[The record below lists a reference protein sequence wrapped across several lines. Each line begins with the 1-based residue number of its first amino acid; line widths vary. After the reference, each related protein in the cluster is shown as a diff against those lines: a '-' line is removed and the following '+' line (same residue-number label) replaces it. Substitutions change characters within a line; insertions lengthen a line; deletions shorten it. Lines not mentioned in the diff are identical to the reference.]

1 MFHSPHEIEYPHGPR
16 LFFILSSLILSVFLV
31 SLDRTI
37 LATAI
42 PRITTSFH
50 SLSQV
55 GWYGSS
61 FFLTL
66 ASFQGT
72 WGKAYKYFPMK
83 PSFLLAIGIFELGSL
98 ISGVAQNGVTLIVG
112 RAIAGYGGAGVA
124 AGAYTLI
131 ALSAPPKKR
140 PAYTG
145 LVGATYGVAAVVGPL
160 LGGVFAEKVSWRWA
174 FYVNLPIGGLAAA
187 VILLTLKVPESVQAK
202 DLEVSLK
209 EKILQMDFLGSV
221 TIMGAALCYLLA
233 LEWGGVT
240 RAWNDRTVV
249 GTLVGCT
256 LLFALFGILEW
267 YLDERALLQGRV
279 IKKRIILVAC
289 VYGIFLGGAFF
300 TLVYYLP
307 IYFQAISG
315 VSPLESGTRNLGIIV
330 SVSVCTVLSGAMITV
345 FGHFVPWMIVGS
357 ILATV
362 GAGLI
367 FTLNTGSSSAH
378 WIGYQVLAGI
388 GLGAGFQ
395 VPIIVAQASVDTS
408 DISSVSAIILCRFP
422 DNFPALIYW
431 LTKFL

>member
-1 MFHSPHEIEYPHGPR
+1 MVVGILRAISSSSKLFQESQTRITPQTCPVTLESNLVLLVLTKKSNANCEIFHS
-16 LFFILSSLILSVFLV
+16 
-31 SLDRTI
+31 
-37 LATAI
+37 
-42 PRITTSFH
+42 
-50 SLSQV
+50 
-55 GWYGSS
+55 GSS

-98 ISGVAQNGVTLIVG
+98 ISGVAQNSVTLIVG
-112 RAIAGYGGAGVA
+112 RAIAGCGGAGIA
-124 AGAYTLI
+124 AGAYTLV

-160 LGGVFAEKVSWRWA
+160 LGGVFTEKVSWRWA
-174 FYVNLPIGGLAAA
+174 FYVNLPIGGLAAGI
-187 VILLTLKVPESVQAK
+187 VLFTLKVPESVQAK

-209 EKILQMDFLGSV
+209 EKILQMDLLGMV
-221 TIMGAALCYLLA
+221 TIVCAALCFILA

-240 RAWNDRTVV
+240 RAWNDGSVI

-256 LLFALFGILEW
+256 VLLALFGILEW
-267 YLDERALLQGRV
+267 HLGERAFLQGRL
-279 IKKRIILVAC
+279 IRKRIIFVAC
-289 VYGIFLGGAFF
+289 VFVIFLSGAFF

-307 IYFQAISG
+307 IYFQSVSG

-330 SVSVCTVLSGAMITV
+330 SISICTILSGGMITI
-345 FGHFVPWMIVGS
+345 FGHFVPWMIVGAA
-357 ILATV
+357 IATL

-367 FTLNTGSSSAH
+367 FTLKIGSPSSH

-395 VPIIVAQASVDTS
+395 IPIIVAQASVDTS
-408 DISSVSAIILCRFP
+408 DMSSVSAIILCWFP
-422 DNFPALIYW
+422 YRLF
-431 LTKFL
+431 FL